1 MYLRR
6 DHFRVRIY
14 GSTIQ
19 DPAEVLA
26 DIAPNA
32 AIGAIGPDQFEP
44 APAIVETPLVTI
56 EERLQGQLAAS
67 AVLHPG
73 TMDDHQQQ
81 KTQRIDHN
89 MPLSAVGLLVHVH
102 AARFS
107 AFRRLHALTIDA
119 GRAGLRLAAGLLA
132 RLFDQQRVDRFPLP
146 STRPTPKVA
155 VHRSP
160 RREVGG
166 QHAPLA
172 ARAGHIQ
179 DGINNEPHLPLARSA
194 PFAGRKV
201 LFNLLP
207 FGILQIGRV
216 SLREFGHSTSL
227 ADL

>member
-44 APAIVETPLVTI
+44 APAIVDTPLVTV

-67 AVLHPG
+67 AVLHAS

-89 MPLSAVGLLVHVH
+89 MPLSAVGLFVHIH
-102 AARFS
+102 AARFA

-119 GRAGLRLAAGLLA
+119 GRARLRVATSLLA
-132 RLFDQQRVDRFPLP
+132 RSFDQQRVDRLPL
-146 STRPTPKVA
+146 SRARPAPKVA
-155 VHRSP
+155 VHRLP
-160 RREVGG
+160 RWQVFR

-172 ARAGHIQ
+172 ASARNVK
-179 DGINNEPHLPLARSA
+179 DGVDDEPHLPFARSA
-194 PFAGRKV
+194 QFARRKA
-201 LFNLLP
+201 LFNQLP
-207 FGILQIGRV
+207 FGILHAIGG
-216 SLREFGHSTSL
+216 SGKF
-227 ADL
+227 A